1 MHRDVKERIAH
12 VIASNLDNP
21 DVTINDD
28 TRLEDLGIQSVK
40 FIKIM
45 VEIEAEFG
53 IDIGYEE
60 LFIENENFSNLASIT
75 LFVQKKMQAVSES
88 IS

>member
-1 MHRDVKERIAH
+1 MQQDIKERITR
-12 VIASNLDNP
+12 VISSNLDNP
-21 DVTINDD
+21 DVTIHDD

-53 IDIGYEE
+53 IEIAHEE
-60 LFIENENFSNLASIT
+60 LYMENENFSNLGSLS
-75 LFVQKKMQAVSES
+75 LFVQKKMKENH
-88 IS
+88 